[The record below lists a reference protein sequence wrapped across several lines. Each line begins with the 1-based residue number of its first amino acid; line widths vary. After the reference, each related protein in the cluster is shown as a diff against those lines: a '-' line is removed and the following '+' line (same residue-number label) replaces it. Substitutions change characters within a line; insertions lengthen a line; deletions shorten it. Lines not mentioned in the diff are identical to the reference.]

1 MLQRPLGEFLAA
13 VASASEP
20 APAGGSAAAVTGAL
34 SASLLILVC
43 RVRRARGDDG
53 GDFTGLLG
61 RAESIQQRLAHMVDS
76 DANAFRNLMSVR
88 RLPKRDAFE
97 ETTRR
102 VALRQA
108 LSRAT
113 YSPLEIAAACADLVA
128 IADQIEA
135 LTSGEIGSDAR
146 IARHLARAALMSALD
161 TVEQNLPHVS
171 EPTQRAEME
180 HQFASLRARS

>member
-1 MLQRPLGEFLAA
+1 

-20 APAGGSAAAVTGAL
+20 APAGGSAAALTGAL
-34 SASLLILVC
+34 SASLLVLVC
-43 RVRRARGDDG
+43 RVRRARGDTG

-61 RAESIQQRLAHMVDS
+61 RAEALQQRLAHTIDS
-76 DANAFRNLMSVR
+76 DTNAFRNLMSVR
-88 RLPKRDAFE
+88 RLPRRDAFE

-113 YSPLEIAAACADLVA
+113 HSPLEIAAACADLVA

-135 LTSGEIGSDAR
+135 LVSGEIGSDAR
-146 IARHLARAALMSALD
+146 IARHLARAALASSLD

-171 EPTQRAEME
+171 EPTQRAEIE
-180 HQFASLRARS
+180 QQFQALRARS